1 MTDSQQTT
9 GPGLGSADQAAP
21 GPPTGGGGIEGM
33 VIGSGVPDEESG
45 LPSWSMESEVTDEP
59 LPDNYP
65 TEWQAD
71 VVLRDGSIAH
81 VRPITPSDGDR
92 LRRFHAG
99 QSEESIY
106 LRFFAP
112 MRELSDQ
119 DVHRFTHVDYKERGA
134 LVVTVRGAI
143 IGVGRFDC
151 LPDETVA
158 EVAFNISDHF
168 QGKGVGSVLLEHLAA
183 IAQERGISRFVAD
196 VLPQNRKMMKVFID
210 AGYEVG
216 HHYDD
221 GVISVE
227 FQIAPTAES
236 IAVRLSREHRAEAES
251 MADVLSPASLA
262 IVGVSRRANAL
273 GSIVL
278 DNILDGGYTGRVHI
292 VNLET
297 DTVRGLFAYDRVSS
311 IGEQI
316 DLAIIAV
323 PADAVLDVVEDCASV
338 GVRAVVVISSGFAEE
353 SPHGE
358 MRQAELLRLAR
369 AAGMRVLGPLSFGF
383 VNNHPDVMLNAT
395 LARDNPPA
403 GGLSLFS
410 QSGGLG
416 VGLLASATRRR
427 LGLSTFV
434 ACGNRVDVSANDL
447 MQYWIDDDDTLA
459 VGMYIES
466 IGNPRKFSRIAR
478 QLSLRKPVITVK
490 QETSRKVP
498 PGHRARPTKVP
509 PAAFDALLA
518 QAGAIQAKSVHELID
533 VAELVTLQPLPRGDR
548 VAVVGNS
555 DGLNEIVLQ
564 KALRSGLQ
572 VPHEVYRVPLG
583 GSAQDV
589 EEALVAAYESDDIDS
604 VIITLIPPLAD
615 SDEIIALSVAHS
627 AWGYDKPCVAAF
639 FGMRDVSGSL
649 RKGGQPGQNNV
660 DGHRR
665 VIPLYKTPLD
675 AVAALAAAT
684 KYAVWRDGDHPDPVR
699 PAVDSGEGAR
709 IIDQALDGATD
720 GVLLDEDTTAKLLE
734 AYGIHLWRTFPAPD
748 PDAAVAAAE
757 QIGYP
762 VVLRSLADGVRNVPG
777 AGGVRSDLR
786 GAEAVRGAYEAL
798 VGRLPGWQDPVLVV
812 QRMAPL
818 GTATVIESH
827 EDPLFGPV
835 VSFGI
840 AGVASELLGD
850 VGYAIP
856 RLTKPDVHRL
866 VTTRKA
872 APLLAGYRG
881 HPPSD
886 IEALEDLILRVAT
899 LAEDMPDIADLELNP
914 VSAHANG
921 VSVLGAR
928 IHLDAS
934 QVRTDAGRRALA

>member
-1 MTDSQQTT
+1 MTD
-9 GPGLGSADQAAP
+9 AP
-21 GPPTGGGGIEGM
+21 VDYE
-33 VIGSGVPDEESG
+33 DF
-45 LPSWSMESEVTDEP
+45 PSWSGESGTTHEP

-65 TEWQAD
+65 HEWEAD
-71 VVLRDGSIAH
+71 VVLRDGSIANL
-81 VRPITPSDGDR
+81 RAITPADGDR

-119 DVHRFTHVDYKERGA
+119 DVYRFTHVDYKERAA

-143 IGVGRFDC
+143 IGVGRYDC
-151 LPDETVA
+151 LPDETIA
-158 EVAFNISDHF
+158 EVAFNISDHY

-183 IAQERGISRFVAD
+183 IAQEQGISRFVAD
-196 VLPQNRKMMKVFID
+196 VLPQNRKMMKVFMD
-210 AGYEVG
+210 AGYEVA
-216 HHYDD
+216 HHFDD

-227 FQIAPTAES
+227 FQITPTAETA
-236 IAVRLSREHRAEAES
+236 AVRLSREHRAEAES
-251 MADVLSPASLA
+251 MADVLSPESLA
-262 IVGVSRRANAL
+262 IVGVSRRADAL

-292 VNLET
+292 VNSET
-297 DTVRGLFAYDRVSS
+297 DTVRGLLAHDRVSS

-323 PADAVLDVVEDCASV
+323 PAETVLDVIEDCASV
-338 GVRAVVVISSGFAEE
+338 GVRAVMVITSGFAERDE
-353 SPHGE
+353 QGK

-369 AAGMRVLGPLSFGF
+369 SAGMRVLGPLSFGF

-395 LARDNPPA
+395 VARDNPPA

-434 ACGNRVDVSANDL
+434 ACGNRVDISANDL

-478 QLSLRKPVITVK
+478 QLSLRKPVIAVK
-490 QETSRKVP
+490 QETSRRVP

-509 PAAFDALLA
+509 AAAFDALLD
-518 QAGAIQAKSVHELID
+518 QAGAIQARSVHELID
-533 VAELVTLQPLPRGDR
+533 VAELVTLQPLPAGNR

-555 DGLNEIVLQ
+555 EGLNEIVID
-564 KALRSGLQ
+564 KARRAGLAM
-572 VPHEVYRVPLG
+572 PHDPYRVPLG

-589 EEALVAAYESDDIDS
+589 EIALEKAFESEDIDS
-604 VIITLIPPLAD
+604 VIVTLIPPLAE
-615 SDEIIALSVAHS
+615 SDEVVALSVAHS
-627 AWGYDKPCVAAF
+627 AWGFDKPCVATF
-639 FGMRDVSGSL
+639 FGMRDVSASL

-660 DGHRR
+660 DGQRR

-675 AVAALAAAT
+675 AVQALAHAT

-699 PAVDSGEGAR
+699 PAVDAQRASRIVEEVLEEHPEGTF
-709 IIDQALDGATD
+709 LDEEITAQ
-720 GVLLDEDTTAKLLE
+720 LLD
-734 AYGIHLWRTFPAPD
+734 AYGIHLWRTIPAPTVE
-748 PDAAVAAAE
+748 DALAGAA
-757 QIGYP
+757 QLGYP

-777 AGGVRSDLR
+777 SGGVRMDLHD
-786 GAEAVRGAYEAL
+786 ESAVRAAFDGL
-798 VGRLPGWQDPVLVV
+798 RIRLSTWEDPKLVV
-812 QRMAPL
+812 QGMAPP

-835 VSFGI
+835 VSFGV
-840 AGVASELLGD
+840 AGVATELLGD

-856 RLTKPDVHRL
+856 PLSEHDVDRL
-866 VTTRKA
+866 VTKRQA
-872 APLLAGYRG
+872 APLLQGYRG
-881 HPPSD
+881 HQPAD
-886 IEALEDLILRVAT
+886 LAALKDVILRIAA
-899 LAEDMPDIADLELNP
+899 LADDLPEIADLELNP
-914 VSAHANG
+914 VSAHAGG
-921 VSVLGAR
+921 VNVLGAR
-928 IHLDAS
+928 IVLAS
-934 QVRTDAGRRALA
+934 TQARTDAGRRALT